1 LIKSLEQETT
11 MNRTL
16 VHPAPSPAVA
26 TPSGSTA
33 PGASGGTSRGLGD
46 VSPRLAGAAALSF
59 VAVVV
64 AQNVIRGG
72 SAPSNGASAEDVLAY
87 YADHRPITFL
97 LAATFL
103 VGGGALATFLGGVTR
118 RLTAGARPAA
128 AYTGLVGGIG
138 VISLFSIL
146 VATEEALS
154 VVAHGRDPDLGAIQ
168 ALWAVH
174 NSVFTVLFV
183 SLGVAL
189 VGLARAG
196 VGAGLTH
203 RRFDWLAP
211 LGAGLL
217 GVAAVAG
224 PAIAGGDAVPLFGV
238 GVLGFLVWLA
248 FLTTTGLRL
257 VRTQEMAA

>member
-1 LIKSLEQETT
+1 
-11 MNRTL
+11 MNHTLTAAPLAPATRT
-16 VHPAPSPAVA
+16 A
-26 TPSGSTA
+26 TRNRP
-33 PGASGGTSRGLGD
+33 PRGRGD
-46 VSPRLAGAAALSF
+46 ISARLAGAAALAF
-59 VAVVV
+59 VGVVV

-72 SAPSNGASAEDVLAY
+72 SAPANGASAEDVLAQY
-87 YADHRPITFL
+87 SDHRSITFL
-97 LAATFL
+97 LVATFL
-103 VGGGALATFLGGVTR
+103 VGGGALATFLGGAMR

-128 AYTGLVGGIG
+128 AYAGLVGGIG

-154 VVAHGRDPDLGAIQ
+154 VVAHGNDPDLGAIQ

-211 LGAGLL
+211 LGAALL

-224 PAIAGGDAVPLFGV
+224 PAIAGGDAMPLFGV
-238 GVLGFLVWLA
+238 GVAGFMVWLA
-248 FLTTTGLRL
+248 FLATTGIRL
-257 VRTQEMAA
+257 IRTQAVAA